1 MSKQD
6 FKNIFF
12 QNESKELLGDRNS
25 GIIILSVI
33 LFLTFIAIGHSVG
46 GLEDLRKSMDNPF
59 TNWVNLPLTGADS
72 KEAINVFNKF
82 QNKEVLEEYDLDTVS
97 GYFRRWEKVRHFENR
112 SLNEITSRCIDPGEK
127 LLDQVLVSSNI
138 LHKNENFELTG
149 KSKDCWIV
157 IRESV
162 LIAMGYTDISMV
174 NNLPISIT
182 WDSEEDTYVD
192 VFIPVAYVV
201 EELPDRVDMIIPFHL
216 QQLMRE
222 NFQDTKAVDITSSN
236 NFNLLVNKKKLD
248 LLKAI
253 PDNIRS
259 KGIRVVAEDTLSFNH
274 YTEEYTDLTVYMDT
288 TITFKE
294 KNELIASAI
303 SLDEENIR
311 RNDHYVCNVNND
323 FVISRPHYITFNFNR
338 LDKVG
343 QLKEMVLDTFKL
355 EISMNQ
361 VKDKENFSK
370 VSNLT
375 FLISVMLFIFS
386 ILSIIVFIYNLLT
399 SHLNKIRM
407 NLGTLKAFG
416 LENGVVNKIY
426 RDIINSFFLKASLY
440 AFCAAFV
447 YWIFQVFI
455 LKSTG
460 FSLFNIYI
468 LLCWLV
474 LYLMISRMSKK
485 LLDSTLNQTP
495 GNLIYNRKTPKI
507 EKP

>member
-12 QNESKELLGDRNS
+12 TNESKELLGEKNS

-33 LFLTFIAIGHSVG
+33 LFLTFVAIGHSVG

-82 QNKEVLEEYDLDTVS
+82 QDREVLSQYDLDTVS
-97 GYFRRWEKVRHFENR
+97 GYFRRWEKIRHFENR

-127 LLDQVLVSSNI
+127 LLDQVLVKSNI
-138 LHKNENFELTG
+138 IHKNENFELTG

-162 LIAMGYTDISMV
+162 LNALGYTDLNSV

-182 WDSEEDTYVD
+182 WDSNEDTYVEI
-192 VFIPVAYVV
+192 FIPVAYVV

-222 NFQDTKAVDITSSN
+222 NFQSTKALDITRSN
-236 NFNLLVNKKKLD
+236 NFNILVNKENSN
-248 LLKAI
+248 LLEAI
-253 PDNIRS
+253 PEKI
-259 KGIRVVAEDTLSFNH
+259 KELGIKVVAEDTLNFNH
-274 YTEEYTDLTVYMDT
+274 YTEDFIDLTVYMDT

-294 KNELIASAI
+294 KNELIAEVI
-303 SLDEENIR
+303 GLDPGNIR
-311 RNDHYVCNVNND
+311 RNDKYVCNVNND

-343 QLKEMVLDTFKL
+343 LLKDMVLDTFKL

-375 FLISVMLFIFS
+375 FLISVLLFIFS

-399 SHLNKIRM
+399 SHLNKIKM

-426 RDIINSFFLKASLY
+426 RGIINSFFLKASLY
-440 AFCAAFV
+440 AFGAALF
-447 YWIFQVFI
+447 YWVFQRFI
-455 LKSTG
+455 LGSSG

-474 LYLMISRMSKK
+474 LYFMISKMSNK

-495 GNLIYNRKTPKI
+495 GNLIYNRKTVKN
-507 EKP
+507 